1 MKKILTQVKDFFSRS
16 FSKLFGAA
24 PGVSTI
30 DSMQKSMLI
39 LILKLRAEGIKLLDA
54 QKLLTRAQAK
64 LVDFLRINSNLP
76 VEDLSVE
83 NMNARKRIK
92 NRIRATAFADAILG
106 FMAITVMLK
115 VLLNVS
121 IAWVPAML
129 IGGVIA
135 YWLLIY
141 AIEDRIDATGE
152 EATNAQNLIGRFA
165 FIIPL
170 LFLPAAN
177 LFVVFTNPGNPV
189 NILLTAFLV
198 LALLL
203 NLSTAR
209 HYRQYKLMK
218 DTEKSL
224 SVMKRLTNERDTL
237 ESTVIGLKERVNG
250 VADQI
255 IVSAFDLQ
263 REYIALNPKP
273 ELALSIDKQMF
284 LNDQIFHRDV
294 FPINQ
299 IRLTKP
305 TGELAELSNIWIAA
319 TSIDIPPVKQSNNG
333 QLRQELDQQVEE
345 TEVNEAQNMGNH
357 TRQHNNGTQEN
368 QNTGADNAN
377 GNSTASTN
385 EAAGDFG
392 EVLNENEIIV

>member
-1 MKKILTQVKDFFSRS
+1 MKKLFTKVKDFFSRG
-16 FSKLFGAA
+16 FSKLFGSPEGA
-24 PGVSTI
+24 SRI
-30 DSMQKSMLI
+30 DFLQKSMLI
-39 LILKLRAEGIKLLDA
+39 LILKWRAEAIKLIDA
-54 QKLLTRAQAK
+54 QKLLIRAQTR
-64 LVDFLRINSNLP
+64 LDDFLRINSSLP

-83 NMNARKRIK
+83 NINARRRIK

-115 VLLNVS
+115 VLLNVT
-121 IAWVPAML
+121 IAWIPAML

-141 AIEDRIDATGE
+141 AIEDRIDATGG
-152 EATNAQNLIGRFA
+152 EATNTQAIIGRFA

-177 LFVVFTNPGNPV
+177 LFVVFTNPGNPA

-224 SVMKRLTNERDTL
+224 SLMKKLTKERNDC
-237 ESTVIGLKERVNG
+237 EKTVIAQKEVSDRIG
-250 VADQI
+250 DQI
-255 IVSAFDLQ
+255 TVNAFDLK
-263 REYIALNPKP
+263 REYQVMNPKP
-273 ELALSIDKQMF
+273 ALALSIDKQIF
-284 LNDQIFHRDV
+284 LNDQIYHEDV
-294 FPINQ
+294 FPISQ

-305 TGELAELSNIWIAA
+305 TGDMAELSNIWIAA
-319 TSIDIPPVKQSNNG
+319 TTIEMPPTRQSTPG
-333 QLRQELDQQVEE
+333 QMQPEIEQPVQE
-345 TEVNEAQNMGNH
+345 TEINEGQDNH
-357 TRQHNNGTQEN
+357 NNTRQNNREQETQYVDMDN
-368 QNTGADNAN
+368 QH
-377 GNSTASTN
+377 GNRTTIN
-385 EAAGDFG
+385 EEAAGEFG
-392 EVLNENEIIV
+392 EVFNENEIIV